1 MIFKIHQL
9 SQVSEINET
18 NNLQRKIIF
27 RRIKMIYTVLIF
39 LITD

>member
-9 SQVSEINET
+9 LQVSEINET

>member
-1 MIFKIHQL
+1 MIFKINQL
-9 SQVSEINET
+9 LQVSEINET

-27 RRIKMIYTVLIF
+27 KRIKMIYTVLIF

>member
-9 SQVSEINET
+9 LQVSEINET

-27 RRIKMIYTVLIF
+27 RRIKMIYTVLIC

>member
-1 MIFKIHQL
+1 MIFKINQL
-9 SQVSEINET
+9 LQVSEINET
-18 NNLQRKIIF
+18 NNLQRKNIF

>member
-1 MIFKIHQL
+1 MIFEINQL
-9 SQVSEINET
+9 LQVSEINET
-18 NNLQRKIIF
+18 NNLQRKNIF

>member
-1 MIFKIHQL
+1 MIFEINQL
-9 SQVSEINET
+9 LQVSEINET

>member
-1 MIFKIHQL
+1 MIFKINQL
-9 SQVSEINET
+9 LQVSEINET

>member
-1 MIFKIHQL
+1 MFKINQIL
-9 SQVSEINET
+9 QVSEINET